1 MYYTYLVVD
10 SDGDDYRG
18 LVCDDT
24 FSGAM
29 QKVDD
34 YYADVDAV
42 SAMLT
47 CVTGAEC
54 YDVDEMSDEDVEE
67 YEDAHEDTCDG
78 NFTLKAATTITPH
91 IDIDIDEI
99 EKLLEIL
106 KQFED

>member
-10 SDGDDYRG
+10 VDGDDYRG

-34 YYADVDAV
+34 HYADVDAV
-42 SAMLT
+42 SVMLT

-54 YDVDEMSDEDVEE
+54 YDVDEMDTDNVEE

-78 NFTLKAATTITPH
+78 NFTH
-91 IDIDIDEI
+91 IEINADEI
-99 EKLLEIL
+99 EKLMGIL
-106 KQFED
+106 KQFGD